1 MSSRLLLVL
10 AKNMDTD
17 GAFKRSARR
26 GDYTPEQAMMAASA
40 NELMAL
46 RYARIG
52 GDEPVFFESEAQL
65 AAAADIDADEIEFLV
80 AGGGLEALFFGQ
92 LGDDEEGDQWPDY
105 SQD

>member
-1 MSSRLLLVL
+1 
-10 AKNMDTD
+10 
-17 GAFKRSARR
+17 
-26 GDYTPEQAMMAASA
+26 MMAASA

-92 LGDDEEGDQWPDY
+92 Y
-105 SQD
+105 SATTRKATNGRITRRTDLRGRNSCRTG